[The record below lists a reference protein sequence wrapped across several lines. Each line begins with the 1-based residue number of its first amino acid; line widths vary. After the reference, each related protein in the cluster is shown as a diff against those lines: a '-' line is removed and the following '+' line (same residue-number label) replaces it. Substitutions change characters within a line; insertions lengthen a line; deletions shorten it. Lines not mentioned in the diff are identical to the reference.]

1 MQASRSRIPH
11 TLIPFPFVVDF
22 ERKSSSPWK
31 PFPIR
36 QKRPTTHIRLFCNS
50 CHSRVITTQTK
61 LDELSTRD
69 QAETS
74 ALTVI
79 VIFLLS
85 ADKIDFVA
93 RRDISWWSFTLEFG
107 AYGILL
113 HSFGKVNTKKPQSD
127 TMAVAAAQK
136 SREMFAI
143 NKSYSIEVIIITAVS

>member
-1 MQASRSRIPH
+1 VKTVRNDQIYGYFV
-11 TLIPFPFVVDF
+11 TLATA
-22 ERKSSSPWK
+22 ELLK
-31 PFPIR
+31 
-36 QKRPTTHIRLFCNS
+36 
-50 CHSRVITTQTK
+50 TTQTK

-79 VIFLLS
+79 VIFHLS

-93 RRDISWWSFTLEFG
+93 RRDISWWSSKLEFG
-107 AYGILL
+107 AYGVLL
-113 HSFGKVNTKKPQSD
+113 HSFGKVSIKKPQSD

-143 NKSYSIEVIIITAVS
+143 NKSYSIENGYPARRRSLVDDARFETIVVKQTKQSVLEEARQLANG